1 MKSRQKSAI
10 KEVNDWAQNPSN
22 ISTKVVRSES
32 SYSLRELSTIRAL
45 ICERVHQSKSKKKNL
60 ILSWKNPKSRNYM
73 CRKFNPMGYMYAH
86 HNFFH
91 ISVKK
96 RKKKLWCVKNKKNCR
111 ENFPPTMCDFSESW
125 SHFLGTMH
133 SLPGLVPTTQ
143 NIFSNLFIK
152 VRPK

>member
-1 MKSRQKSAI
+1 MWKGSSVQK
-10 KEVNDWAQNPSN
+10 Q
-22 ISTKVVRSES
+22 
-32 SYSLRELSTIRAL
+32 
-45 ICERVHQSKSKKKNL
+45 KKNL

-73 CRKFNPMGYMYAH
+73 CRKFNPMGYVYAH

-96 RKKKLWCVKNKKNCR
+96 RKKRLWCVKNKKNCR

-152 VRPK
+152 VRPKWWQPHTVAHHIVLCTFKT